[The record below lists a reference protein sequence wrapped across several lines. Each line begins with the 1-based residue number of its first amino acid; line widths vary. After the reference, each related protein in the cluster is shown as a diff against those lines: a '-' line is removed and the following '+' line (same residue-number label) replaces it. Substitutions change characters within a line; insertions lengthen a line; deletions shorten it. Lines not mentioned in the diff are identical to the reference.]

1 MDADGQI
8 LGHKASFDGLDD
20 RGLKVSGELDKLR
33 VAVELST
40 VSKTAGPGEDG
51 GDGVGGGGTT
61 LLVLAPVTS
70 DSTVGG
76 LSLYGLSIRG
86 DEDGSH
92 EAETAVPLRD
102 DVRLYVTVIVL
113 AGPNEAAGGL
123 EGLSNHVVDETV
135 LVPNAELL
143 EGGLVLGLV
152 DLGEDLE
159 EATVVRLKDGVLGG
173 KVERPLL
180 LNGVLEAGEGES
192 TNGLLGVVHAHG
204 DTGGV
209 ELIDLVLH
217 GFRSISGGE
226 GHLKLSRAGDTEIG
240 GLVLVT
246 KGVAA
251 NDDGLGPAGNEAGD
265 VLANDR
271 LTEDGAIENVAEG
284 AVGALPHLLQ
294 VELNN
299 AGFIR
304 GDGGALD
311 TNIVLLNGL
320 SSIKGDL
327 IVGSIPIRKTKIVVE
342 NVQVQVGK
350 DELFLNHGPD
360 DPGHLIAVEIN
371 DRVGNLNLSE
381 RHFG

>member
-251 NDDGLGPAGNEAGD
+251 NDDGLGPAGNETGD
-265 VLANDR
+265 VGNDDG
-271 LTEDGAIENVAEG
+271 LTEDGPVENIAESAIG
-284 AVGALPHLLQ
+284 TLPHLFQ
-294 VELNN
+294 FELLDASLIGSN
-299 AGFIR
+299 
-304 GDGGALD
+304 GGALNAD
-311 TNIVLLNGL
+311 FVFLNGL
-320 SSIKGDL
+320 RSINSDL
-327 IVGSIPIRKTKIVVE
+327 VIRRISIRESKIIVNDFQIQVRE
-342 NVQVQVGK
+342 NQ
-350 DELFLNHGPD
+350 LFLNHIPNN
-360 DPGHLIAVEIN
+360 PRHFVAIKVN
-371 DRVGNLNLSE
+371 DRVLN
-381 RHFG
+381 F